1 MFSRISVISG
11 MFAILTCM
19 VVSNVSAQ
27 TTWYVATN
35 GDDSAHTGKNG
46 WNDAFLTINNAVG
59 DFA

>member
-1 MFSRISVISG
+1 MFSRIRVISG

-46 WNDAFLTINNAVG
+46 WNDAF
-59 DFA
+59 